1 MKYFSKIIYN
11 YIKVT
16 KVQFKPLG
24 KRYFFGVSNL
34 DLKDKT
40 PVVVNTIRGIEMG
53 YCVGDPFEL
62 DPNEEIPELKDVVR
76 IATEEDL
83 KNYKRNKELEP
94 DVVLRTKEF
103 SKKENLEMKVLEAE
117 YTLDQAKLIIYFESE
132 GRVDFR
138 ELVKDLAEIY
148 HTRIELRQVGSRDG
162 AKVFGG
168 IGPCGLIV
176 CCQTFITQFDNVSV
190 KMAKNQNLS
199 LNPVKISGNC
209 GKLLCCINYE
219 NELYTELRKDAPDI
233 GDIVITPEG
242 EAKVLTCDV
251 LNKNLKV
258 KYIGEDN
265 KFGYFKLDEVKFT
278 PSKDKKKKKEIEE
291 DFDVSGLE

>member
-1 MKYFSKIIYN
+1 M
-11 YIKVT
+11 KVT

-24 KRYFFGVSNL
+24 KRYFFGIANL
-34 DLKDKT
+34 DVKDKT

-53 YCVGDPFEL
+53 YCVGEPFDLKE
-62 DPNEEIPELKDVVR
+62 DESIPELKDIVR

-83 KNYKRNKELEP
+83 KNFEKNKELEP
-94 DVVLRTKEF
+94 EIVLKTKYF
-103 SKKENLEMKVLEAE
+103 AKKENLEMKVLEAE

-219 NELYTELRKDAPDI
+219 NELYTELRKFAPDT
-233 GDIVITPEG
+233 GDIVETPDG
-242 EAKVLTCDV
+242 PAKILTCDV

-278 PSKDKKKKKEIEE
+278 PSMEKKKKKEIE
-291 DFDVSGLE
+291 DDLDALSL

>member
-1 MKYFSKIIYN
+1 MLLKVYGDCM
-11 YIKVT
+11 KVT

-24 KRYFFGVSNL
+24 KRYFFGISNL
-34 DLKDKT
+34 DLKDNT

-62 DPNEEIPELKDVVR
+62 DSNEEIPELKDVVR

-83 KNYKRNKELEP
+83 KNYNRNKELEP
-94 DVVLRTKEF
+94 DVVLKTKEF

-251 LNKNLKV
+251 LNRNLKV

-291 DFDVSGLE
+291 DFDASGLE

>member
-1 MKYFSKIIYN
+1 MILKVYGDCM
-11 YIKVT
+11 KVT

-24 KRYFFGVSNL
+24 KRYFFGISDL

-94 DVVLRTKEF
+94 DVVLKTKEF

-251 LNKNLKV
+251 LNRNLKV

-278 PSKDKKKKKEIEE
+278 PSKEKKKKKEIEE
-291 DFDVSGLE
+291 DFDASGLE

>member
-1 MKYFSKIIYN
+1 MILKVYGDCM
-11 YIKVT
+11 KVT

-24 KRYFFGVSNL
+24 KRYFFGISDLV
-34 DLKDKT
+34 LKDKT

-53 YCVGDPFEL
+53 YCVGEPFEL

-83 KNYKRNKELEP
+83 KNYNRNKELEP
-94 DVVLRTKEF
+94 EVVLRTKEF
-103 SKKENLEMKVLEAE
+103 AKKENLEMKVLEAE

-251 LNKNLKV
+251 LNRNLKV

-278 PSKDKKKKKEIEE
+278 PSKEKKKKKEIEE
-291 DFDVSGLE
+291 DFDASGLE

>member
-1 MKYFSKIIYN
+1 MILKVYGDCM
-11 YIKVT
+11 KVT

-24 KRYFFGVSNL
+24 KRYFFGISDL

-53 YCVGDPFEL
+53 YCVGEPFEL

-94 DVVLRTKEF
+94 DVVLKTKEF

-251 LNKNLKV
+251 LNRNLKV

-278 PSKDKKKKKEIEE
+278 PSKEKKKKKEIEE
-291 DFDVSGLE
+291 DFDASGLE

>member
-1 MKYFSKIIYN
+1 M
-11 YIKVT
+11 KVT

-265 KFGYFKLDEVKFT
+265 KFGYFKLDEVKFI

-291 DFDVSGLE
+291 DFDASGLE

>member
-1 MKYFSKIIYN
+1 M
-11 YIKVT
+11 KVT

-24 KRYFFGVSNL
+24 KRYFFGIANL
-34 DLKDKT
+34 DVKDKT

-53 YCVGDPFEL
+53 YCVGEPFDLKE
-62 DPNEEIPELKDVVR
+62 DESIPELKDIVR

-83 KNYKRNKELEP
+83 KNFEKNKELEP
-94 DVVLRTKEF
+94 EIVLKTKYF
-103 SKKENLEMKVLEAE
+103 AKKENLEMKVLEAE

-219 NELYTELRKDAPDI
+219 NELYTELRKFAPDT
-233 GDIVITPEG
+233 GDIVETPDG
-242 EAKVLTCDV
+242 LAKVLTCDV

-278 PSKDKKKKKEIEE
+278 PSMEKKKKKEIE
-291 DFDVSGLE
+291 DDLDALSL

>member
-1 MKYFSKIIYN
+1 M
-11 YIKVT
+11 KVT

>member
-1 MKYFSKIIYN
+1 M
-11 YIKVT
+11 KVT

-62 DPNEEIPELKDVVR
+62 DLNEEIPELKDVVR

-291 DFDVSGLE
+291 DFDASGLE

>member
-1 MKYFSKIIYN
+1 M
-11 YIKVT
+11 KVT

-53 YCVGDPFEL
+53 YCVGDHFEL

-291 DFDVSGLE
+291 DFDASGLE

>member
-1 MKYFSKIIYN
+1 MLLKVYGDYM
-11 YIKVT
+11 KVT

-24 KRYFFGVSNL
+24 KRYFFGISNL
-34 DLKDKT
+34 DLKDNT

-94 DVVLRTKEF
+94 DVVLKTKEF

-251 LNKNLKV
+251 LNRNLKV

-278 PSKDKKKKKEIEE
+278 PSKEKKKKKEIEE
-291 DFDVSGLE
+291 DFDASGLE

>member
-1 MKYFSKIIYN
+1 MILKVYGDCM
-11 YIKVT
+11 KVT

-24 KRYFFGVSNL
+24 KRYFFGISDL
-34 DLKDKT
+34 DLKDNT

-251 LNKNLKV
+251 LNRNLKV

-278 PSKDKKKKKEIEE
+278 PSKEKKKKKEIEE
-291 DFDVSGLE
+291 DFDASGLE

>member
-1 MKYFSKIIYN
+1 M
-11 YIKVT
+11 KVT

-24 KRYFFGVSNL
+24 KRYFFGIANL
-34 DLKDKT
+34 DVKDKT

-53 YCVGDPFEL
+53 YCVGEPFDLKE
-62 DPNEEIPELKDVVR
+62 DESIPELKDIVR

-83 KNYKRNKELEP
+83 KNFEKNKELEP
-94 DVVLRTKEF
+94 EIVLKTKYF
-103 SKKENLEMKVLEAE
+103 AKKENLEMKVLEAE

-219 NELYTELRKDAPDI
+219 NELYTELRKFAPDT
-233 GDIVITPEG
+233 GDIVETPDG
-242 EAKVLTCDV
+242 PAKVLTCDV

-278 PSKDKKKKKEIEE
+278 PSMEKKKKKEIE
-291 DFDVSGLE
+291 DDLDALSL